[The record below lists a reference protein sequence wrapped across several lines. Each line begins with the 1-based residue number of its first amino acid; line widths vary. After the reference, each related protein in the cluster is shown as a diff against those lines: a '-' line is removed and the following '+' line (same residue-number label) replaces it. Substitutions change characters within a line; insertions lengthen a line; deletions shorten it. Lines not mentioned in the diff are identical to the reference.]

1 MLAHVNTLVI
11 AGIEAQPVIVEV
23 DIQNGL
29 PHFEI
34 VGLASTA
41 IKEARERV
49 RAAIKNSGFEFPN
62 RKIIVNLS
70 PADMK
75 KEGSHFDLAI
85 AIGILLASEQII
97 SNAEKNLFITGELS
111 LDGTVRKI
119 PGILPMA
126 LELARINNADIRFI
140 VPHDNSREAG
150 LVNEVISYPIHNL
163 TEMCNYLNGTL
174 ELFRVPAFN
183 YNERTVLDENY
194 DFADVKGQ
202 ESAKRALQIAAAG
215 LHNILLIGPPGSGK
229 TMLARRMP
237 GIMPEMDREEI
248 LETTRIYSVANMLNP
263 QNPLISHRPF
273 RAPHKN
279 ASSASIIGGGRIP
292 RPGEIS
298 LAQNGILFLD
308 ELPEFSRDVLEA
320 LRQPLEDKIVT
331 VARAHST
338 YTFPANFSLV
348 ASMNPCFCGH
358 FGSDKECSCTPLQI
372 TRYLNR
378 VSGPLLD
385 RMDIHVEVGRINYEQ
400 ITDQSQSESSAAIRE
415 RVKTAR
421 AMQLKRFKNSK
432 IKLNSQMR
440 PQEVKKYCLID
451 EKAEQLLKTAFNQ
464 FNMSARAYDR
474 ILKIARTIAD
484 LEESSAILL
493 PHLAESLKYRT
504 LDKKYWG

>member
-11 AGIEAQPVIVEV
+11 TGIEARPVIVEV
-23 DIQNGL
+23 DIQSGL
-29 PHFEI
+29 PNFEI

-49 RAAIKNSGFEFPN
+49 RAAIKNSGFDFPN

-85 AIGILLASEQII
+85 AVGILLASEQVI
-97 SNAEKNLFITGELS
+97 NTVQKKLFIAGELS

-126 LELARINNADIRFI
+126 LELEKVNSPDIRFV
-140 VPHDNSREAG
+140 VPQDNSKEAG
-150 LVNEVISYPIHNL
+150 LVNEVISYPVKDL
-163 TEMCNYLNGTL
+163 KEMCDYLNGTL
-174 ELFRVPAFN
+174 KLPVIHAFN
-183 YNERTVLDENY
+183 YEEKVFVDEHY

-202 ESAKRALQIAAAG
+202 EIAKRALQIAAAG

-263 QNPLISHRPF
+263 EKPLISQRPI

-292 RPGEIS
+292 RPGEVS

-338 YTFPANFSLV
+338 YTFPAKFSLV
-348 ASMNPCFCGH
+348 ASMNPCPCGNY
-358 FGSDKECSCTPLQI
+358 GSDKECICTPLQI

-400 ITDQSQSESSAAIRE
+400 ISDRREGESSAVMRE
-415 RVKTAR
+415 RVKIAR
-421 AMQLKRFKNSK
+421 EIQLKRFENSN
-432 IKLNSQMR
+432 IKVNSQMR
-440 PQEVKKYCLID
+440 PQEVKKYCRID
-451 EKAEQLLKTAFNQ
+451 EKAEQLLKNAFNH

-484 LEESSAILL
+484 LEQSPDILL
-493 PHLAESLKYRT
+493 PHLAEALRYRT